1 MATKENWMVFKDR
14 ETGRELCS
22 YTVRGT
28 FAGERT
34 ATIELLAYENNL
46 PEDRIVTTIEMR

>member
-1 MATKENWMVFKDR
+1 MAKKENWMVFKDR

-28 FAGERT
+28 FSGERA
-34 ATIELLAYENNL
+34 ATIKLLAYENSL

>member
-1 MATKENWMVFKDR
+1 MATKEKWMVFKDR

-28 FAGERT
+28 FSGERA
-34 ATIELLAYENNL
+34 ATIKLLAYENNL
-46 PEDRIVTTIEMR
+46 PEDQIVTTVEIK

>member
-1 MATKENWMVFKDR
+1 MATKEKWMVFKDR

-22 YTVRGT
+22 YTIRGT

-46 PEDRIVTTIEMR
+46 PEERIVTTIEMR